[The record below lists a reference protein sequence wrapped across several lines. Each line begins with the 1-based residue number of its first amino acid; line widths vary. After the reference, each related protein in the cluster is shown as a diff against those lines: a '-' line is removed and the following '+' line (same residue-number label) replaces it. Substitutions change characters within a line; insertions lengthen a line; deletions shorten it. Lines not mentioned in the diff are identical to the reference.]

1 MKKSL
6 YVSIFQIN
14 NFMHESQIKRV
25 ELIVLSEVYTQI
37 IGSFSPINMRAN
49 DQFFFLNE
57 KK

>member
-6 YVSIFQIN
+6 NVSIFQIN
-14 NFMHESQIKRV
+14 NSMHESQIKRV

-49 DQFFFLNE
+49 DHFFFLNE